1 MGWRDDGLGR
11 RLRARRTA
19 TDVRALEDDAG
30 SRVGEACDCA
40 SASMRVGEA
49 QHHDRELGGMVTWMM
64 G

>member
-1 MGWRDDGLGR
+1 MVIGVG
-11 RLRARRTA
+11 AS
-19 TDVRALEDDAG
+19 EDSTG

-49 QHHDRELGGMVTWMM
+49 QHHDRELGGMVTWMI